1 MIVTACMKRAMALL
15 TATAQ
20 FLVHRLAHLQ
30 ALAASARYERRLTFF
45 FVVKQD
51 S

>member
-1 MIVTACMKRAMALL
+1 MIVTACMSNGASHGYS
-15 TATAQ
+15 Q
-20 FLVHRLAHLQ
+20 ISGSPLAHLQ
-30 ALAASARYERRLTFF
+30 ALAAFARYERRLTFF